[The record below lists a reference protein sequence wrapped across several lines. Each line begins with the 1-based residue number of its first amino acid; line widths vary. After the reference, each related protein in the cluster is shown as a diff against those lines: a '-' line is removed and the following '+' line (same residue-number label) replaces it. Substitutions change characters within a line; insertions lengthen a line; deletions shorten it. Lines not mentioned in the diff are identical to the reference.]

1 MATSSRLF
9 TRQAQRMYYCIQR
22 QYSNKSSSYAFTS
35 RAVSPVTASICGI
48 GVVAATGY
56 WLYNEKKSLLLAP
69 TVQAMEIPRKTE
81 DLSLYPISD
90 KEYRFQSFSSC
101 EYNGQ
106 VYMTPQD
113 FLESVTEGN
122 PRHSGSQGARI
133 GRFKLTD
140 AQVQNMLKNTPSR
153 KKSTKNLFRS
163 IMDKGIVSY
172 TEYLFLLCI
181 LTKPR
186 AGYEIAFKMFD
197 RDGNHR
203 IDRKEF
209 LLMEEIFRKKS
220 QSSGESGSVSWL
232 SQYATDPDSVCILSH
247 QSKFSQKLSLYKLKF
262 YFALTEN
269 WHKISLYKA

>member
-1 MATSSRLF
+1 MTDSLDGV
-9 TRQAQRMYYCIQR
+9 M
-22 QYSNKSSSYAFTS
+22 KS
-35 RAVSPVTASICGI
+35 
-48 GVVAATGY
+48 
-56 WLYNEKKSLLLAP
+56 EKSEEEVEA
-69 TVQAMEIPRKTE
+69 E

-90 KEYRFQSFSSC
+90 KEYRFQSFASC

-106 VYMTPQD
+106 IYMTPQD

-122 PRHSGSQGARI
+122 PRPRI
-133 GRFKLTD
+133 GRFKLTE

-197 RDGNHR
+197 RDGNQR

-220 QSSGESGSVSWL
+220 QSSGESDSVSWL
-232 SQYATDPDSVCILSH
+232 SHYATDPDSVCILTQNKILA
-247 QSKFSQKLSLYKLKF
+247 QSCPLIKNSDFTLLSAKKRHKFDFSI
-262 YFALTEN
+262 A
-269 WHKISLYKA
+269 